1 VRKLGTLS
9 LCQIV
14 LVKINSLLQKW
25 SGEFFRNGYSQCAA
39 IDFQNCGS
47 HNSCVLSFWFFDWCL
62 SVARWNSRIWHCWR
76 YNGRSEGLIHRGFGV
91 LIGKNG
97 TVKLV
102 NIAPTEAPD
111 RFRKPT

>member
-1 VRKLGTLS
+1 MIEHVAVSATCFFVGKAREKTWYFKSLS
-9 LCQIV
+9 NRI
-14 LVKINSLLQKW
+14 
-25 SGEFFRNGYSQCAA
+25 GEDQFPASK
-39 IDFQNCGS
+39 
-47 HNSCVLSFWFFDWCL
+47 
-62 SVARWNSRIWHCWR
+62 
-76 YNGRSEGLIHRGFGV
+76 RSEGLIHRGFGV

>member
-1 VRKLGTLS
+1 MRRNRFSKLRKPQQLRFKFL
-9 LCQIV
+9 I
-14 LVKINSLLQKW
+14 
-25 SGEFFRNGYSQCAA
+25 FRLMPFSSPLEY
-39 IDFQNCGS
+39 
-47 HNSCVLSFWFFDWCL
+47 
-62 SVARWNSRIWHCWR
+62 WNSRIWHCWR

-111 RFRKPT
+111 RFRKPA